1 MGSRRWHVDRI
12 GQCHVAPH
20 RKRAAGKD
28 RAVEYYEC
36 AVRDRYAHRQHE
48 LCRYSRDSS
57 VRVFNNEASELVV
70 GGIFLRDLIVAVVHL
85 AVLRTAPGRQV
96 MQRYQGFTEAWQ

>member
-1 MGSRRWHVDRI
+1 MGSRRWQVDRI
-12 GQCHVAPH
+12 GECHVALH
-20 RKRAAGKD
+20 RKRATAKD

-36 AVRDRYAHRQHE
+36 AVRNRYAYRQHE

-57 VRVFNNEASELVV
+57 VRVFNNEASKLVV
-70 GGIFLRDLIVAVVHL
+70 GRIFLRDLIVAVVHL

-96 MQRYQGFTEAWQ
+96 MQRYQGFAK